1 MRSNKRNNKLSYFLT
16 LLLCLCMLVGCGSG
30 AATQVMLKAEDSETE
45 SYVETVQT
53 ESAENDPG
61 DETEI
66 QTAAETE
73 IQAAAQV
80 QSDDSK
86 PKVVHTGT
94 ASAFNV
100 ADVPAYSGEP
110 YTAVNNNEPYFTS
123 DNLTTEAFENYSE
136 LDALGRC
143 GVAYANVCLETMP
156 TEKRGSISEV
166 KPTGWHSV
174 KYDNVDGKSLYNR
187 CHLIGY
193 QLTAE
198 NANQQNLITGTR
210 YLNVDGMLPFENM
223 VADYVKETDNHVLY
237 RVTPIFTGDNLV
249 ADGVLMEGYSV
260 EDEGDGICFCVYA
273 YNVQPGITID
283 YATGDSWLSS
293 EKGNSDSSSGGNS
306 AVSQS
311 AADKSGTQQAAVQ
324 TESVKETSAPVS
336 TGTEYILNTNTKKFH
351 YPSCSSVK
359 QMKASNKK
367 EYTGSRDDLI
377 AQGYDPCKKCN
388 P

>member
-16 LLLCLCMLVGCGSG
+16 LLLCLCMLAGCGSG

-66 QTAAETE
+66 Q
-73 IQAAAQV
+73 AAAQV

-86 PKVVHTGT
+86 QKVVHTGT
-94 ASAFNV
+94 ASAFNA

-156 TEKRGSISEV
+156 TEKRGSVSEV

>member
-53 ESAENDPG
+53 ESAENNPG
-61 DETEI
+61 D
-66 QTAAETE
+66 ETE

-86 PKVVHTGT
+86 QKVVHTGT
-94 ASAFNV
+94 ASTFNA

-156 TEKRGSISEV
+156 TEKRGNISEV

>member
-30 AATQVMLKAEDSETE
+30 TATQVMLKAADSETE

-66 QTAAETE
+66 Q
-73 IQAAAQV
+73 AAAQV

-86 PKVVHTGT
+86 QKVVHTGT
-94 ASAFNV
+94 ASAFNA

-123 DNLTTEAFENYSE
+123 DDLTTEAFENYSE
-136 LDALGRC
+136 LDTMGRC

>member
-1 MRSNKRNNKLSYFLT
+1 MSKHHKMKQSVRYFLT
-16 LLLCLCMLVGCGSG
+16 MILCLCMLAGCGSRDTAQTLQTG
-30 AATQVMLKAEDSETE
+30 NAAAEYHTE
-45 SYVETVQT
+45 IVETDKNESTAEQT
-53 ESAENDPG
+53 QAD
-61 DETEI
+61 DTEK
-66 QTAAETE
+66 QTSTDSP
-73 IQAAAQV
+73 
-80 QSDDSK
+80 SDFE
-86 PKVVHTGT
+86 P
-94 ASAFNV
+94 
-100 ADVPAYSGEP
+100 ADVPDYSGDP
-110 YTAVNNNEPYFTS
+110 YIAVNNNEPYFTA
-123 DNLTTEAFENYSE
+123 DDLTTEAFENYSE

-143 GVAYANVCLETMP
+143 GTAYANVCLETMP

-198 NANQQNLITGTR
+198 NANKQNLITGTR

-223 VADYVKETDNHVLY
+223 VADYVKETNNHVLY

-283 YATGDSWLSS
+283 YATGDSWLSG
-293 EKGNSDSSSGGNS
+293 EGSSNGSNTGS
-306 AVSQS
+306 SQVTKHEDEHQED
-311 AADKSGTQQAAVQ
+311 AHHDAAVQ
-324 TESVKETSAPVS
+324 TEAYESETTAPAS

-359 QMKASNKK
+359 QMKNSNKQ
-367 EYTGSRDDLI
+367 EFTGSRDDLI